1 MSEKEKKLI
10 SKPLNYSGLVKYQ
23 EGAVVSRAV
32 INKTAGSVTVFA
44 FDKGEKL
51 STHQA
56 PYDALLQVIEGKCLV
71 TINDEEHELSAPGV
85 IIMPANQPHSVYAGE
100 RFKMVLVMI
109 KEKQQPSVSRSMD

>member
-1 MSEKEKKLI
+1 MSEKEIFLI
-10 SKPLNYSGLVKYQ
+10 SKPFNYSELVKYQ

-44 FDKGEKL
+44 FDKNEKL

-56 PYDALLQVIEGKCLV
+56 PYDALIEVIEGKCLV
-71 TINDEEHELSAPGV
+71 AINDEEHGLSAPQS
-85 IIMPANQPHSVYAGE
+85 IIMPANLPHAVYASE

-109 KEKQQPSVSRSMD
+109 KEKQ

>member
-1 MSEKEKKLI
+1 
-10 SKPLNYSGLVKYQ
+10 
-23 EGAVVSRAV
+23 VVSRTI

-56 PYDALLQVIEGKCLV
+56 PYDALLQVVEGSALV
-71 TINDEEHELSAPGV
+71 TINDEEYDLPAPQA

-109 KEKQQPSVSRSMD
+109 KEKQ